1 MANLSLSAVSVGVF
15 TALNVA
21 GLTALV
27 STRIYDDIPRNP
39 TYPLVMYSVD
49 ETEARGLGTA
59 QLPELDLRVSVF
71 STSATGAE
79 AQAIVAKVKDLL
91 KDAALTVSGYAMA
104 GRVVWRE
111 TVKLGTT
118 EINGVKVNEW
128 AVLFTFWVE
137 AAA

>member
-27 STRIYDDIPRNP
+27 STRIYDDIPNAP
-39 TYPLVMYSVD
+39 TYPLVLYTVD
-49 ETEARGLGTA
+49 ETERRGMGTTE
-59 QLPELDLRVSVF
+59 LPEIDLRVTVL
-71 STSATGAE
+71 STSEDGAQ
-79 AQAIVAKVKDLL
+79 AQAIIAKVKDLL

-111 TVKLGTT
+111 TVKLGST
-118 EINGVKVNEW
+118 EIQGVKVNEW
-128 AVLFTFWVE
+128 VVLFTLWME
-137 AAA
+137 AA